1 MNRWTPLTFQARRV
15 FCRNYAAASTIK
27 PDIKLLKQLRQE
39 TEVSMT
45 KAKEALVKNG
55 NDYQKALEWLEQDA
69 QVAGAKKAQKV
80 AGRTAGEGLIS
91 IASVSAEGSQSRSTI
106 IELNC
111 ETDFVSRNDVFKNLA
126 SRIAATSL
134 LLHDPSGAAVEQI
147 PIESLLQSPLMP
159 HPEQAAEDPDVMSGK
174 TVQEIIVETIGK
186 LGENITLRRA
196 AIAVTDGATA
206 GYVHGG
212 DAATGKIGGL
222 AALQPLKVSSLNE
235 TTVTALSKVARQVAR
250 QAVGFKPS
258 YLNAEDVPADELNAQ
273 ADQKQYISESVLTQQ
288 PYLLNPDLTVAQ
300 HVSKA
305 AQDAGIQ
312 DGAVIAGYVRWEV
325 GEGIEKKENDF
336 ASEVQKAAQGN

>member
-1 MNRWTPLTFQARRV
+1 MYRWTPLASQASRLL
-15 FCRNYAAASTIK
+15 CRNYAAAATIK

-91 IASVSAEGSQSRSTI
+91 IASVSAGGIQSKSTI

-134 LLHDPSGAAVEQI
+134 LLHDPSTAAVEEI
-147 PIESLLQSPLMP
+147 PIESLLHSPLMP
-159 HPEQAAEDPDVMSGK
+159 HPDQPTDDIDVASGK
-174 TVQEIIVETIGK
+174 TVNEIIVETIGK

-196 AIAVTDGATA
+196 AIAVANGATA
-206 GYVHGG
+206 GYAHGG
-212 DAATGKIGGL
+212 DATTGKIGGL
-222 AALQPLKVSSLNE
+222 AALQPLKVSNLNE
-235 TTVTALSKVARQVAR
+235 SQVTALTKTARQVAR
-250 QAVGFKPS
+250 QAVGFKPIF
-258 YLNAEDVPADELNAQ
+258 LNKEEIPTEELNAQ
-273 ADQKQYISESVLTQQ
+273 SDKKQYISESVLNEQS
-288 PYLLNPDLTVAQ
+288 YLLNPDITIAE

-305 AQDAGIQ
+305 AQDAGISE
-312 DGAVIAGYVRWEV
+312 GATVSGFVRWEV